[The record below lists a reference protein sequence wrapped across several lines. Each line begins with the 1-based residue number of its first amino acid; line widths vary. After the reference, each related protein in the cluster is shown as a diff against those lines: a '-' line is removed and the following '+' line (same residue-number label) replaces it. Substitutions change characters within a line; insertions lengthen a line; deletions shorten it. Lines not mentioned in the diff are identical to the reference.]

1 MRGPALRLAAALAL
15 AWLAG
20 CGYTVGLKPH
30 GFGGAPVDR
39 LGFEIFD
46 NETRQPNLERELHV
60 ALGTAARRWAD
71 TRLVAPEAAALVV
84 RGRILEADRQP
95 GIRSRGNQ
103 VLESREVVRIEAELY
118 DPRARR
124 TVRRAD
130 ALVPVG
136 TTLDLADAEVDARS
150 RALRVAAERVL
161 LLLLARPDEEPEP
174 LAPLLAPDLG
184 GSPAVGP
191 AVGPAAGSPAGP

>member
-1 MRGPALRLAAALAL
+1 VRRALAL
-15 AWLAG
+15 VLLACSAGWSG
-20 CGYTVGLKPH
+20 CGYTVGLAPR
-30 GFGGAPVDR
+30 GLGGAPVER
-39 LGFEIFD
+39 LGFEVFD

-60 ALGTAARRWAD
+60 ALGAAARRWAD
-71 TRLVAPEAAALVV
+71 TRLVAPSEAALVI

-103 VLESREVVRIEAELY
+103 VLESREVVRIEAELF

-130 ALVPVG
+130 AIVPVG

-161 LLLLARPDEEPEP
+161 IMLLARPDEEPEP
-174 LAPLLAPDLG
+174 LAPLLEP
-184 GSPAVGP
+184 PAV
-191 AVGPAAGSPAGP
+191 AGR